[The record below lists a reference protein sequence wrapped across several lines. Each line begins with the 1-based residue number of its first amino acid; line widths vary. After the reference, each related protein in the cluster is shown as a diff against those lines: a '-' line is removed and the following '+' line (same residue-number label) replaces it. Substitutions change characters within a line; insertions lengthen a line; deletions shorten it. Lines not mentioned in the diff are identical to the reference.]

1 MPLVTMPDGSLA
13 EMPDKVSPE
22 QAAALAK
29 LLAGAGPAS
38 SRESLLAA
46 RDAAQASA
54 NEARAAKYGKKSG
67 WLFDATSPE
76 LEAANAKLKAFDED
90 ELRRKAATG
99 DVWDKV
105 KYWGSVALGGATR
118 GLGSLPATAA
128 AAGKAEARPSDFRN
142 PEGYNPG
149 APLEDLS
156 KVGFQPK
163 TKGEKYV
170 AAATDEA
177 AAALTN
183 PGGVGKNLLIGTTS
197 GLGSE
202 GAAQTFGDNAITRI
216 VGAIL
221 GGGAPTLAMSLKPN
235 ADKLLRQAVSQ
246 VPKQDWRRAAAL
258 ERTLNA
264 NNIPH
269 LKSQLLGDKSTLSDL
284 VAVAST
290 HPSVRPAFIA
300 ATEKAPEQS
309 RKAFE
314 VWKNAN
320 MPVAVDETRSV
331 LNDVQKTAAEAIAGA
346 KRADSAAWQNAF
358 DNTLRS
364 LRTSADVRVGE
375 AKAALSKAQAEL
387 AAAEQAAQAS
397 QRAAAA
403 AQAARD
409 ADLAAQQAA
418 ITAAQTAKPPIPGIR
433 NPTGRLLTL
442 RDVGETIS
450 NQIAEHEA
458 AKAMAQGKGVILGI
472 DGKPLI
478 SAPPIPTSSIT
489 VPPIQDVPAN
499 LREAVANAQARLKEA
514 QTSRIEVTQ
523 VPKAALQELW
533 DRLGDAAAAVP
544 NTDKAELITGLQQ
557 RLKLNGQ
564 FITDGKQ
571 LNEIL
576 KDYWNSLTA
585 TTRSTNPID
594 AGSAKYVQGLI
605 SEARDRLGKAF
616 SPIRAANEV
625 WQVSRDTVTNP
636 MQKGLTGQL
645 AQMGGGVKPDRFT
658 AKTTALNMVFP
669 ADIRQ
674 PDAIRELGRQIGG
687 EGVGELLREHLS
699 RSMEKAVKLTGEAGR
714 MQQPFDFVKTIAGTN
729 AQRQNLEA
737 ALQITAESMGAN
749 PAEVRNGFYK
759 LMRAFESTK
768 DLKLPATVDRAVLQQ
783 QAGLNAP
790 GLLVAPQSRLG
801 RVLWE
806 RATEKTFKQIADIV
820 MSPDG
825 LKQLQAIAKSPGYS
839 AAGAYARSILSSSLE
854 ARPDQE

>member
-1 MPLVTMPDGSLA
+1 MATVAMPDGTLV
-13 EMPDKVSPE
+13 EMPDKISPE
-22 QAAALAK
+22 QATALAK
-29 LLAGAGPAS
+29 IQAGAGAAS
-38 SRESLLAA
+38 TRAALISA
-46 RDAAQASA
+46 RDQAQASA
-54 NEARAAKYGKKSG
+54 NSARAAKYGKKDG

-76 LEAANAKLKAFDED
+76 LEAANAKIKAFDED
-90 ELRRKAATG
+90 ELRRKAETG
-99 DVWDKV
+99 DLWDKV
-105 KYWGSVALGGATR
+105 KYWGSVAGSAAVR
-118 GLGSLPATAA
+118 GLGSLPAMAA
-128 AAGKAEARPSDFRN
+128 SAGLAEPRASDLRN

-149 APLEDLS
+149 APLESLS
-156 KVGFQPK
+156 KVGFRPR
-163 TKGEKYV
+163 TKAEKYV
-170 AAATDEA
+170 ASGTESA

-183 PGGVGKNLLIGTTS
+183 PGGVAKNLLIGTTS

-202 GAAQTFGDNAITRI
+202 IAAQTLGDNAITRI
-216 VGAIL
+216 VGAL
-221 GGGAPTLAMSLKPN
+221 VGGGLPTLAMSLKPN

-246 VPKQDWRRAAAL
+246 VPDQDWRRATAL
-258 ERTLNA
+258 EQTLDT

-269 LKSQLLGDKSTLSDL
+269 LKSQLLGDKSTLADL

-290 HPSVRPAFIA
+290 HPSIRPGITA
-300 ATEKAPEQS
+300 AVEKAPEQS

-314 VWKNAN
+314 MWKNAN
-320 MPVAVDETRSV
+320 MPVAVDETKSV
-331 LNDVQKTAAEAIAGA
+331 LNDVQKTAAEAITGA

-364 LRTSADVRVGE
+364 LRTSADVGVGE

-403 AQAARD
+403 AQAARN
-409 ADLAAQQAA
+409 ADLASQQAA

-433 NPTGRLLTL
+433 NPTGQLLTP
-442 RDVGETIS
+442 RGVGEAIS
-450 NQIAEHEA
+450 NQIAVHEA
-458 AKAMAQGKGVILGI
+458 AQAAAQGKGVILGI

-478 SAPPIPTSSIT
+478 PAPPIPTSSIT

-499 LREAVANAQARLKEA
+499 LREAVANAQARLKGA

-544 NTDKAELITGLQQ
+544 NTGKAELITGLQQ

-564 FITDGKQ
+564 FVTDGKQ

-576 KDYWNSLTA
+576 KDYGNSLTA
-585 TTRSTNPID
+585 MTRSTNPID
-594 AGSAKYVQGLI
+594 AGSAKHVQGLI
-605 SEARDRLGKAF
+605 SEARDGLGKAF
-616 SPIRAANEV
+616 SPIRAANEA

-669 ADIRQ
+669 KDVRQ
-674 PDAIRELGRQIGG
+674 PDAIRKLGKQIGG

-699 RSMEKAVKLTGEAGR
+699 RSMESAVKLTGEAGR
-714 MQQPFDFVKTIAGTN
+714 MQQPFDFVKAVAGTN

-737 ALQITAESMGAN
+737 ALQTTAESMGAN
-749 PAEVRNGFYK
+749 PAAVRNGFYK
-759 LMRAFESTK
+759 LMRAFETTK
-768 DLKLPATVDRAVLQQ
+768 DLKVPATVDRAVLQQ

-806 RATEKTFKQIADIV
+806 RATEKTFKQIANTV

-825 LKQLQAIAKSPGYS
+825 LKQLEEIAKAPGYS
-839 AAGAYARSILSSSLE
+839 AAGAYARAILASSLE
-854 ARPDQE
+854 ADTGQE